1 MTHEPNLLYCLEE
14 HRDSFH
20 KVDKLKEMKEG
31 NIWAIGGGKG
41 GTGKTFLTSSIGIFL
56 AKAGKKVV
64 LIDVDIGG
72 ANLHSLLGINRP
84 KKSLTNFFEM
94 GIPLSRLAVKT
105 GVDNMSLITGDVHSL
120 ASDSIKFTQKLKLFR
135 HIVKLNKQ
143 YVIIDLGGGSHNNTI
158 DTFLMADKRIAV
170 LEPEIIAIEN
180 MYHFVKNA
188 LFRKIRM
195 ALRTYGFKEIVEH
208 MWEQREKHNIKSLKE
223 LIESL
228 KESFSYLRDILDK
241 ELYDFKVYLVLNK
254 IRSSQDILIGSSM
267 KSIFMKYLGI
277 NAQFAGYVEYDDAVW
292 RSIRERRPLM
302 LNYSLSRVAKE
313 IGVFTENLLYEREMK
328 ISRS

>member
-1 MTHEPNLLYCLEE
+1 
-14 HRDSFH
+14 
-20 KVDKLKEMKEG
+20 MKEG

-72 ANLHSLLGINRP
+72 ANLHSFLGINRP
-84 KKSLTNFFEM
+84 KKSLTNFFER

-105 GVDNMSLITGDVHSL
+105 GVDNMSLISGDVHSL

-135 HIVKLNKQ
+135 HITKLNKQ

-195 ALRTYGFKEIVEH
+195 SLRAYGFKEIVEH
-208 MWEQREKHNIKSLKE
+208 MWEQREKYKIKSLKE

-228 KESFSYLRDILDK
+228 KESFSYLGDILDK
-241 ELYDFKVYLVLNK
+241 ELYDFKVHLVLNK
-254 IRSSQDILIGSSM
+254 IRSSQDILIGSSL

-277 NAQFAGYVEYDDAVW
+277 NAQFAGYIEYDDVVW

-313 IGVFTENLLYEREMK
+313 IGIFTENLLYEREMK